1 MRGGRR
7 AMLNALADYQLCLV
21 QVAPESDDV

>member
-1 MRGGRR
+1 MRGRRR
-7 AMLNALADYQLCLV
+7 AMLNTLADYQLCWV